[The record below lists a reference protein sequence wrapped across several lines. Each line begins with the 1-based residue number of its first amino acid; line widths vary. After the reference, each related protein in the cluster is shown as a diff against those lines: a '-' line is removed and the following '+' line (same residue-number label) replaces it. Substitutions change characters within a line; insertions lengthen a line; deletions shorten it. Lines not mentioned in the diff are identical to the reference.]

1 MAKLPDINYLSST
14 PGLGRQDLGLPSKIL
29 GSQMALISSVEDVV
43 VDIAEQQAAQAMGE
57 GVAGAQA
64 ELTQLKTVLTRNR
77 VTDVDQYDL
86 TAGVDY
92 KAEDV
97 DGEPVKS
104 FSSWTTMEKV
114 WGDGVK
120 TIMEKYTDGLG
131 PGQRRLMRQKLA
143 GSIAKMGGTVSQ
155 QAFKWRTDEYNAK
168 ADQQVHTLRNAATFE
183 IKDEVKAQ
191 ISSTINDQVRTG
203 AISAEE
209 GVKKARVERSK
220 VDYHVTSQLIAD
232 GGRTEIDQ
240 VEEML
245 ARPPAETGLELTLEQ
260 RKALYT
266 QMDARENR
274 LERNRE
280 KQEKLEGERFVTNT
294 LIDLQENGAKP
305 WDNIRKLVRDMPP
318 ASARLTVTL
327 NQLKMKEAAEE
338 DEEGDQGIYDG
349 IETDIL
355 SAGLAPLGESVSPE
369 VMKDFLT
376 NRVYQALVDHQAGLP
391 GITADEANVLRGRI
405 DESMK
410 QKMRP
415 IGYNDAKEQLAG
427 YITKGS
433 VANLGT
439 RNNGAQ
445 ALKFYEALRDM
456 NAAVRSGET
465 RDPLAWVEQNKD
477 NYLGGTAVAN
487 MTKADVEVAERFSVP
502 ADVGNAA
509 RPEAAPP
516 FNTTASLEKARAAYD
531 AGTISDKVYQ
541 MTRDFFRDR
550 RAAHMEL
557 LRRRAERG
565 NQ

>member
-14 PGLGRQDLGLPSKIL
+14 PGLGRQDLSLPSKVAAAQ
-29 GSQMALISSVEDVV
+29 SALYGSVEKVV
-43 VDIAEQQAAQAMGE
+43 VDFAEQAAATAMSE
-57 GVAGAQA
+57 GVAGAQN
-64 ELTQLKTVLTRNR
+64 ELSQLKTVLVQNK
-77 VTDVDQYDL
+77 VTDVDAYDL
-86 TAGVDY
+86 QPGVDY

-97 DGEPVKS
+97 DGNPVES
-104 FSSWTTMEKV
+104 FSSYHTMEKV
-114 WGDGVK
+114 WADGVK
-120 TIMEKYTDGLG
+120 TITDKYTEGMA
-131 PGQRRLMRQKLA
+131 PGQRRVMRQKLA
-143 GSIAKMGGTVSQ
+143 GSITKMGDTVQ
-155 QAFKWRTDEYNAK
+155 KQAFVWRTDEYNAK
-168 ADQQVHTLRNAATFE
+168 ADQAVHTLRNSATFE
-183 IKDEVKAQ
+183 IKDEVKQQ
-191 ISSTINDQVRTG
+191 ISSTINDQVRSG
-203 AISAEE
+203 AITAEE
-209 GVKKARVERSK
+209 GVKKSRVERSK
-220 VDYHVTSQLIAD
+220 VDYHVTSQLLTE
-232 GGRTEIDQ
+232 GGRAELDQ

-245 ARPPAETGLELTLEQ
+245 SRPPAETGLELTLEQ

-280 KQEKLEGERFVTNT
+280 KAEKLEGERFVTNT
-294 LIDLQENGAKP
+294 LIDIQENGAKP
-305 WDNIRKLVRDMPP
+305 WDQIRQLTKDMPP
-318 ASARLTVTL
+318 ASARLAVTL

-338 DEEGDQGIYDG
+338 DDEGDETIYAG

-355 SAGLAPLGESVSPE
+355 AAGLAADVSPQ
-369 VMKDFLT
+369 VMQDVLT
-376 NRVYQALVDHQAGLP
+376 NQVYQALVDQQAGRP
-391 GITADEANVLRGRI
+391 GITADQANVLRGRI
-405 DESMK
+405 AGAMK
-410 QKMRP
+410 EKMRP

-487 MTKADVEVAERFSVP
+487 MTKADVAIAERFSVA
-502 ADVGNAA
+502 ADVGG
-509 RPEAAPP
+509 PEGGTPY
-516 FNTTASLEKARAAYD
+516 NTTASLEKARAAYD
-531 AGTISDKVYQ
+531 AGSISPSTYQ
-541 MTRDFFRDR
+541 MTVDFFRDR

-557 LRRRAERG
+557 LRRRAERE